1 MESTM
6 KKLPATRLLA
16 TVCLTLAGAGAH
28 AQDASNFPN
37 KTLTFVVPYAPGGSS
52 DTRAR
57 MLAAKMTTI
66 LGQTIV
72 VENKAGGGGN
82 IGTDMIAKAAPDGYT
97 FGIGNFAPLSVN
109 KSMMARV
116 PFDPAKDL
124 APIVLIERGPLVM
137 VVPENSQFKSFQD
150 FVSYGKAHPDRITF
164 ASAGVGGA
172 YHLAGELLSEATG
185 VPMVHVP
192 YKGGGPAT
200 TDLLGGQVSFMFD
213 MAPAVLPHIKEHKM
227 RALAVATEKRL
238 PQLPNVPTLDE
249 LGLKNMVMSNWF
261 GLVAP
266 AKTPKAVIA
275 KLNDAANR
283 ALKEPDVM
291 QAIQGPGNII
301 GGGTPEQFAT
311 FVSSET
317 ARWSQVVKEK
327 HIRAD

>member
-1 MESTM
+1 MNRI
-6 KKLPATRLLA
+6 PGTRLLA
-16 TVCLTLAGAGAH
+16 AIGLSLAALGAH
-28 AQDASNFPN
+28 AQDANFPN

-57 MLAAKMTTI
+57 MLAAKMTPI

-72 VENKAGGGGN
+72 VLNKAGGGGN
-82 IGTDMIAKAAPDGYT
+82 IGTDMIAKAPPDGYT

-109 KSMMARV
+109 KAMMAKV

-124 APIVLIERGPLVM
+124 EPILLIERGPLVL
-137 VVPENSQFKSFQD
+137 VVPENSPFKNFKD
-150 FVSYGKAHPDRITF
+150 LVAFGKANPGKVTF

-185 VPMVHVP
+185 VTMVHVP

-227 RALAVATEKRL
+227 GALAVANDKRL
-238 PQLPNVPTLDE
+238 AQLPDVPTLDE
-249 LGLKNMVMSNWF
+249 LGYKNMSMSNWF

-266 AKTPKAVIA
+266 AKTPKAIIA
-275 KLNDAANR
+275 KLNDAANK
-283 ALKEPDVM
+283 ALKDPQVAE
-291 QAIQGPGNII
+291 AIQGPGNII
-301 GGGTPEQFAT
+301 GGGTPEQFNT
-311 FVSSET
+311 FVEGER
-317 ARWSQVVKEK
+317 ARWSKVVKDK
-327 HIRAD
+327 HITAD

>member
-1 MESTM
+1 M
-6 KKLPATRLLA
+6 KVFPMTRLLA
-16 TVCLTLAGAGAH
+16 TACLALTGAVAH
-28 AQDASNFPN
+28 ADDAANFPN

-57 MLAAKMTTI
+57 MLAAKMQKT

-72 VENKAGGGGN
+72 VVNKAGGGGN

-97 FGIGNFAPLSVN
+97 FGIGNFAPLAVN
-109 KSMMARV
+109 KAMMARI
-116 PFDPAKDL
+116 PFDPARDL

-137 VVPENSQFKSFQD
+137 VVPDNSPFKSFQD
-150 FVSYGKAHPDRITF
+150 LVSYGKAHPDRVTF

-172 YHLAGELLSEATG
+172 YHLAGELLSDSLGIHMT
-185 VPMVHVP
+185 HVP

-227 RALAVATEKRL
+227 RALAVANDKRL
-238 PQLPNVPTLDE
+238 TQLPEVPTLGE
-249 LGLKNMVMSNWF
+249 LGLKDLSMSNWF

-266 AKTPKAVIA
+266 AKTPKAIIA

-283 ALKEPDVM
+283 ALKEPDVAE
-291 QAIQGPGNII
+291 AIQGPGNIV

-311 FVSSET
+311 FVTAET
-317 ARWSQVVKEK
+317 ARWSKVVKDK
-327 HIRAD
+327 HIQAE

>member
-1 MESTM
+1 MSRF
-6 KKLPATRLLA
+6 PATRLLA
-16 TVCLTLAGAGAH
+16 AACLALAGAGVP
-28 AQDASNFPN
+28 AQDAASFPS
-37 KTLTFVVPYAPGGSS
+37 KTLTFIVPYAPGGSS

-57 MLAAKMTTI
+57 MLAAKMTKI
-66 LGQTIV
+66 LGQTII

-82 IGTDMIAKAAPDGYT
+82 IGTDAIAKAAPDGYT

-109 KSMMARV
+109 KAMMAKV

-124 APIVLIERGPLVM
+124 APIILIERGPLVL

-150 FVSYGKAHPDRITF
+150 MVSYGKAHPDKLNF

-172 YHLAGELLSEATG
+172 YHLAGELLSDATK

-238 PQLPNVPTLDE
+238 PQLPNVPTLE
-249 LGLKNMVMSNWF
+249 EMGLKNMVMSNWF

-266 AKTPKAVIA
+266 AKTPPAIIA
-275 KLNDAANR
+275 KLNAAANQ
-283 ALKEPDVM
+283 ALKDPDIVK
-291 QAIQGPGNII
+291 AIQEPGNII

-311 FVSSET
+311 FVTSET
-317 ARWSQVVKEK
+317 TRWSKVVKEK
-327 HIRAD
+327 HITAD